1 MVFIHIFYLKY
12 RTRIYVMNPDELKSI
27 RVRMIALYV
36 NRKNRRVSYDAI
48 YFDSFRVEHI
58 AKKLKIHKK

>member
-1 MVFIHIFYLKY
+1 
-12 RTRIYVMNPDELKSI
+12 MNTDELKSI

-48 YFDSFRVEHI
+48 YFDSFGVEHI